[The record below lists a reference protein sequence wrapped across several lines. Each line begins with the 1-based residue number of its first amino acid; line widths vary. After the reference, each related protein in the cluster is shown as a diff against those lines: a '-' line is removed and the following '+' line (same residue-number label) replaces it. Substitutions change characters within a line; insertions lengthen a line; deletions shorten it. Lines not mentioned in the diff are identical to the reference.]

1 MRLPMIRFMAQVVAL
16 CTVLPACTPGVEVT
30 VLGGSTMATSYAVR
44 LADPVANREG
54 LGRQIQVRL
63 DEIDNRMSTY
73 IAESDVTR
81 FNNSD
86 STDWFPVARSTCE
99 VVALSLSVSALT
111 EGAFDITV
119 GPLVN
124 LWGFGPDGQIDEPP
138 APDLLAAAREV
149 TGYEAVSTDCR
160 QPALRKSRAGIRI
173 DLSAV
178 AKGYAVDVLADALE
192 AEGYRNYL
200 VEVGGEMRI
209 AGTKPD
215 GEGWRVGIEAP
226 VREHRDVYDALAVT
240 DTAVASSG
248 DYRNYVEIDGRYYS
262 HTIDPRTGAPV
273 THATGGV
280 TVLAATA
287 GYADAMATALL
298 VLGAED
304 GLELAERENIAAL
317 FLTRTAGDVSATVS
331 SRFDARRRG
340 PETSRE
346 IP

>member
-1 MRLPMIRFMAQVVAL
+1 MFRLLAPAVAL
-16 CTVLPACTPGVEVT
+16 CTLLSGCTPSVEVT
-30 VLGGSTMATSYAVR
+30 VLGGSTMGTSYAVR
-44 LADPVANREG
+44 LADPVANSEG
-54 LGRQIQVRL
+54 LGREIQLRL

-73 IAESDVTR
+73 LAESDVTR
-81 FNNSD
+81 FNLSA

-111 EGAFDITV
+111 NGAFDITV
-119 GPLVN
+119 GPLVD

-138 APDLLAAAREV
+138 APELLAETREV

-160 QPALRKSRAGIRI
+160 RPAIRKSRARIRI

-178 AKGYAVDVLADALE
+178 AKGYSVDVLADLLKAK
-192 AEGYRNYL
+192 GYRNYL

-209 AGTKPD
+209 AGTKAD
-215 GEGWRVGIEAP
+215 GEAWRVGIEAP
-226 VREHRDVYDALAVT
+226 VREQRDVYDALDVT

-248 DYRNYVEIDGRYYS
+248 DYRNYFEIDGRFYS

-287 GYADAMATALL
+287 AYADAMATALL
-298 VLGAED
+298 VLGADD

-317 FLTRTAGDVSATVS
+317 FLTRTAGGVSATVS
-331 SRFDARRRG
+331 SRFDARRRQA
-340 PETSRE
+340 ETPRE
-346 IP
+346 TP